1 MLSHCCREYLVK
13 IQQHQSLQDHP
24 KVLRWERNLN
34 VQTIRTAQ
42 SLTTD
47 AREAVAEFHAAV
59 AQPDM
64 ELVIFFCSSAYDMD
78 ALAEEMNRRFAGT
91 QVVGCTTAGAIG
103 PHGYGEHGLSGASF
117 SASGF
122 ATVSGL
128 LENLDHFGISSGH
141 EFAQTLLQRLESRVP
156 EAAPQNC
163 FALMLIDGLSIREE
177 PVAHA
182 LQYAL
187 GDIVLFGGSA
197 GDDLKFSK
205 TLVFSDGRFHADSA
219 VLVLLNTDL
228 PFNIFKTQHFIATAE
243 RMVVTEADTDE
254 RVVKEINGLPAAAE
268 YARLLGI
275 ELHELNPMSFAASP
289 VVVMIDGTDY
299 VRSIQKAN
307 PDGSLTFF
315 CAIEEGLVLR
325 VAHGIGLL
333 NNLEQTFDSIR
344 AEIGQPQLVIACD
357 CILRKLEISQN
368 GLEGRV
374 AEIFRSNNAVGF
386 NSYGEQFHGVHV
398 NQTLTGIAI
407 GSAGKVADV

>member
-1 MLSHCCREYLVK
+1 MA
-13 IQQHQSLQDHP
+13 IQQ
-24 KVLRWERNLN
+24 
-34 VQTIRTAQ
+34 IRLAQ
-42 SLTTD
+42 SSAVD
-47 AREAVAEFHAAV
+47 ARQAVAEFHAAV
-59 AQPDM
+59 VQPDM
-64 ELVIFFCSSAYDMD
+64 GLVLFFCSSEYDLD
-78 ALAEEMNRRFAGT
+78 VFAAEMNRLFAGVS
-91 QVVGCTTAGAIG
+91 VVGCTTAGEIG
-103 PHGYGEHGLSGASF
+103 PAGCLQHSVSGASF
-117 SASGF
+117 PAGNCN
-122 ATVSGL
+122 AVSGR
-128 LENLDHFGISSGH
+128 LERLSQFEIARGRD
-141 EFAQTLLQRLESRVP
+141 FAQNLLQQLECKVP
-156 EAAPQNC
+156 QAGPENS
-163 FALMLIDGLSIREE
+163 FALLLIDGLSVREE

-197 GDDLKFSK
+197 GDDQKFSR
-205 TLVFSDGRFHADSA
+205 TLVFSDGRFHSDSA
-219 VLVLLNTDL
+219 VLVLLNTSL
-228 PFNIFKTQHFIATAE
+228 SFKIFKTQHFIATAE
-243 RMVVTEADTDE
+243 RLVVTEADTAE

-275 ELHELNPMSFAASP
+275 DVHELNPMRFAASP

-325 VAHGIGLL
+325 VAHGVGLL
-333 NNLEQTFDSIR
+333 NNLEQTFDNIR

-368 GLEGRV
+368 GLDERV
-374 AEIFRSNNAVGF
+374 AEIFRSNNTVGF

-407 GSAGKVADV
+407 GSAENATDV

>member
-1 MLSHCCREYLVK
+1 MND
-13 IQQHQSLQDHP
+13 QA
-24 KVLRWERNLN
+24 
-34 VQTIRTAQ
+34 IRTAQ
-42 SLTTD
+42 SCATE
-47 AREAVAEFHAAV
+47 ARQAAAEFHAAV

-64 ELVIFFCSSAYDMD
+64 ELVIFFCSSLYDLD
-78 ALAEEMNRRFAGT
+78 VLAMEMNRLFVGA
-91 QVVGCTTAGAIG
+91 QVVGCTTAGEIG
-103 PHGYGEHGLSGASF
+103 PLGYREHGLSGASF

-122 ATVSGL
+122 AAVSGL
-128 LENLDHFGISSGH
+128 LENLTLFSITTGH
-141 EFAQTLLQRLESRVP
+141 DFAQTLLQRLESQ
-156 EAAPQNC
+156 APDAVAENS
-163 FALMLIDGLSIREE
+163 FALLLIDGLSIREE

-197 GDDLKFSK
+197 GDDQKFSR
-205 TLVFSDGRFHADSA
+205 TLVFSDGRFNPDSA
-219 VLVLLNTDL
+219 VLVLLNTAL
-228 PFNIFKTQHFIATAE
+228 PFKIFKTQHFIASAV

-275 ELHELNPMSFAASP
+275 DVHELNTKRFAASP

-325 VAHGIGLL
+325 VAHGVGLL

-344 AEIGQPQLVIACD
+344 AEIGQPQIVIACD
-357 CILRKLEISQN
+357 CILRKLETSQN
-368 GLEGRV
+368 GLDERV
-374 AEIFRSNNAVGF
+374 AEIFRNNNTVGF
-386 NSYGEQFHGVHV
+386 NSYGEQFHGVHI
-398 NQTLTGIAI
+398 NQTLSGIAI
-407 GSAGKVADV
+407 GSAGNAVDV